1 MRPSSVPYIDTRNPM
16 TATATSEPA
25 GPASLPENAPSRGE
39 WVTRRVHL
47 PLAGVLTAFLTFRA
61 GGFFPDITAIA
72 VLVLA
77 VALLLRITVA
87 ADPFAGWS
95 RAGAVAVLAAAGFA
109 SWTLISGTWSDAGGR
124 ALVEFDRAL
133 LYVLALAF
141 YATVPRDR
149 GSLTVLLRW
158 VLLAFTAAALA
169 GLASRLAPDVFPI
182 SGRYLAERLS
192 FPLTYWNATGIAA
205 ALGVVLAIH
214 HGSGSQEPH
223 LVRIGATAALP
234 ALVAAV
240 YFTFSR
246 GAIVAGALGV
256 VAYIVVAHPR
266 RFVFLLAATGPACAV
281 AIIAAYGADALAT
294 DRYFTGAGPG
304 QGHDVALV
312 LALACA
318 GAAALRALL
327 IRLEDRFDQVVVGPG
342 GRRVVYASA
351 AVAAL
356 LVVGV
361 TAAAIDAPGR
371 IDRELTAFK
380 EGDFVP
386 QTGDARDRLTQSGNN
401 GRIGIWRVSEH
412 SFADHPWSGTGAGTF
427 RVEYERRRDIDLTVT
442 DGHSL
447 YLEVLGEL
455 GLVGMGLLAVALLVP
470 LGFAVPELRGGERH
484 AYTAFLAAALTLLV
498 HAGVDWDWEMP
509 GVFLWLLAASG
520 VVLAAPVGRGRIG
533 APPRLGRVI
542 AGLACLLLAITPWLL
557 LRSQAA
563 LESASA
569 EFHRGN
575 CRAAIDDA
583 LASRDALSVR
593 AEPFELIG
601 YCDLRANANTLA
613 VQAFTAA
620 RDRDPDNWRFAYG
633 LALARARAGQDPRGE
648 AADALRLNPREG
660 AAQALVD
667 SFRDAGRRGW
677 ARAAAAAK
685 LPPGLGS

>member
-1 MRPSSVPYIDTRNPM
+1 M
-16 TATATSEPA
+16 TATAINDPA
-25 GPASLPENAPSRGE
+25 DPPRPPEIVPSRGE
-39 WVTRRVHL
+39 WVARRVHL
-47 PLAGVLTAFLTFRA
+47 PLAGALTAFLTFRA

-72 VLVLA
+72 VLVLT
-77 VALLLRITVA
+77 VAMLLRITVA

-95 RAGAVAVLAAAGFA
+95 RAGAVAALAAVAFA
-109 SWTLISGTWSDAGGR
+109 SWTLVSGAWSDASGR

-169 GLASRLAPDVFPI
+169 GLATRLAPDVFPI
-182 SGRYLAERLS
+182 SGDYLAERLS

-214 HGSGSQEPH
+214 HGSGSQEPR

-256 VAYIVVAHPR
+256 VAYVVVAHPR
-266 RFVFLLAATGPACAV
+266 RLLFLLVAAAPACAV
-281 AIIAAYGADALAT
+281 AVAAAYGADVLAT

-312 LALACA
+312 LALACL
-318 GAAALRALL
+318 GAAALRTLLMRFEDRLDGVVVSAGRRRALL
-327 IRLEDRFDQVVVGPG
+327 AG
-342 GRRVVYASA
+342 AA
-351 AVAAL
+351 AVA
-356 LVVGV
+356 VVV
-361 TAAAIDAPGR
+361 AAAGAVAIDAPTR
-371 IDRELTAFK
+371 IDRELTSFK

-386 QTGDARDRLTQSGNN
+386 QTGDARDRLTESGNN
-401 GRIGIWRVSEH
+401 GRLGIWRVSEK
-412 SFADHPWSGTGAGTF
+412 SFADHPWRGTGAGTF
-427 RVEYERRRDIDLTVT
+427 RVEYERRRDIDLTIT

-455 GLVGMGLLAVALLVP
+455 GLVGMGLLALALALP
-470 LGFAVPELRGGERH
+470 LGFAVARLRGGERH
-484 AYTAFLAAALTLLV
+484 AYAAFLAAALTLLV

-509 GVFLWLLAASG
+509 AVFLWLLAASG
-520 VVLAAPVGRGRIG
+520 VVLAAPVGSGRIG

-542 AGLACLLLAITPWLL
+542 AGLACLVLAVTPWLL
-557 LRSQAA
+557 LRSQAS
-563 LESASA
+563 LEAASA
-569 EFHRGN
+569 AFHRGD

-601 YCDLRANANTLA
+601 YCDMRARADALA

-633 LALARARAGQDPRGE
+633 LALARARAGQDPRHE
-648 AADALRLNPREG
+648 AAEALRLNPREP
-660 AAQALVD
+660 AATDLERA
-667 SFRDAGRRGW
+667 F
-677 ARAAAAAK
+677 RAAAPRGWSRVAGRAK
-685 LPPGLGS
+685 LPPGLGG

>member
-1 MRPSSVPYIDTRNPM
+1 M
-16 TATATSEPA
+16 TATATTDPT
-25 GPASLPENAPSRGE
+25 GPARLPEVAPTRGE
-39 WVTRRVHL
+39 WAAQRVHL

-72 VLVLA
+72 VLVLT

-109 SWTLISGTWSDAGGR
+109 SWTLISGTWSDASGR

-214 HGSGSQEPH
+214 HGSGSQEPR

-234 ALVAAV
+234 ALFAAV

-246 GAIVAGALGV
+246 GAIVAGTLGV
-256 VAYIVVAHPR
+256 VAYVVVAHPR
-266 RFVFLLAATGPACAV
+266 RLLFLLAAAGPACLVAV
-281 AIIAAYGADALAT
+281 IAAYGADALAT

-312 LALACA
+312 LALACV
-318 GAAALRALL
+318 GAALLRTLL
-327 IRLEDRFDQVVVGPG
+327 MRFEDRLDMVFVTP
-342 GRRVVYASA
+342 RRRAVLAGA
-351 AVAAL
+351 AVAAV
-356 LVVGV
+356 LVAGA
-361 TAAAIDAPGR
+361 TAVAIDAPTR
-371 IDRELTAFK
+371 IDNELTAFK

-401 GRIGIWRVSEH
+401 GRLGIWRVSEK
-412 SFADHPWSGTGAGTF
+412 SFADHPWDGTGAGTF
-427 RVEYERRRDIDLTVT
+427 RVEYERRRDIDLTIT

-455 GLVGMGLLAVALLVP
+455 GLVGMALLVLALGVPLAVAVP
-470 LGFAVPELRGGERH
+470 RLRGGERH

-509 GVFLWLLAASG
+509 AVFLWLFAAAG

-563 LESASA
+563 LEAASG

-575 CRAAIDDA
+575 CSAAIDDA
-583 LASRDALSVR
+583 LAARDALSVR

-648 AADALRLNPREG
+648 AADAARLNPRE
-660 AAQALVD
+660 ATARDLDRA
-667 SFRDAGRRGW
+667 FRGAGRRGW
-677 ARAAAAAK
+677 PRVAAEAK

>member
-1 MRPSSVPYIDTRNPM
+1 M
-16 TATATSEPA
+16 TATATTDPASPA
-25 GPASLPENAPSRGE
+25 GASSPPRKGE
-39 WVTRRVHL
+39 WVAQRIQL
-47 PLAGVLTAFLTFRA
+47 PLAGLLTVFLTLRA
-61 GGFFPDITAIA
+61 GGFFPDITALA

-77 VALLLRITVA
+77 VALVIRITVA

-109 SWTLISGTWSDAGGR
+109 SWTLISGTWSDATGR

-133 LYVLALAF
+133 LYVLAIAL
-141 YATVPRDR
+141 YATIPRDR
-149 GSLTVLLRW
+149 GSLTALLRW
-158 VLLAFTAAALA
+158 VLLAFTTAALF

-205 ALGVVLAIH
+205 ALGVVLALH
-214 HGSGSQEPH
+214 HGSGSQEPR

-234 ALVAAV
+234 ALVATV

-256 VAYIVVAHPR
+256 VLYVVIAHPR
-266 RFVFLLAATGPACAV
+266 RLLFLLLTAGPASA
-281 AIIAAYGADALAT
+281 AALIAAYGADALAT
-294 DRYFTGAGPG
+294 DTYFKGAGPG

-312 LALACA
+312 LALACL

-327 IRLEDRFDQVVVGPG
+327 MRFEDRLDGVVVAP
-342 GRRVVYASA
+342 GRRRALLAGAAIA
-351 AVAAL
+351 AV
-356 LVVGV
+356 LVAGV
-361 TAAAIDAPGR
+361 TAVAIDAPAR
-371 IDRELTAFK
+371 LDRELTAFK
-380 EGDFVP
+380 EGDLVP
-386 QTGDARDRLTQSGNN
+386 QTGDARDRLTQTGNN
-401 GRIGIWRVSEH
+401 GRLGIWRVSEK
-412 SFADHPWSGTGAGTF
+412 SFADHPWRGNGAGTF
-427 RVEYERRRDIDLTVT
+427 RVEYERRRDIDLTIT

-455 GLVGMGLLAVALLVP
+455 GIVGMALLAIALGVP
-470 LGFAVPELRGGERH
+470 LALAVGRLRGGERH
-484 AYTAFLAAALTLLV
+484 AYAAFVAAALTLLV

-509 GVFLWLLAASG
+509 AVFLWLFAASG
-520 VVLAAPVGRGRIG
+520 VVVAAPVGRGRLG

-542 AGLACLLLAITPWLL
+542 AGLACLLLAVTPWLL

-569 EFHRGN
+569 AFHSGN

-601 YCDLRANANTLA
+601 YCDVRVGADTLA
-613 VQAFTAA
+613 VQAFRAA
-620 RDRDPDNWRFAYG
+620 RSRDPDNWRFAYG
-633 LALARARAGQDPRGE
+633 LAIALARAGQDPRAQ
-648 AADALRLNPREG
+648 AADAARLNPRE
-660 AAQALVD
+660 AAAGDLVD
-667 SFRDAGRRGW
+667 AFRQAGRRGW
-677 ARAAAAAK
+677 ARAAAQAK
-685 LPPGLGS
+685 LPPGLGG